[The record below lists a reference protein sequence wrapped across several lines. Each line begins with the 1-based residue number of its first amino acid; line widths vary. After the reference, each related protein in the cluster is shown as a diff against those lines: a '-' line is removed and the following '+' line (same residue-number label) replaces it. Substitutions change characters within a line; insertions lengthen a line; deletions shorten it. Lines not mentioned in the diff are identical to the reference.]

1 MKLLS
6 YDLRNR
12 IYLDAVIQTVSEYQE
27 ARACIDMLERS
38 SNEKAILI
46 TDRGYENYNIICLFV
61 MCKKNNKQEK
71 YRNILSVREIFR
83 YFIFIVILT

>member
-38 SNEKAILI
+38 SIEKAILI

-61 MCKKNNKQEK
+61 MCKKNNKQE
-71 YRNILSVREIFR
+71 NIGISSLFEGYSDILFLSSS
-83 YFIFIVILT
+83 